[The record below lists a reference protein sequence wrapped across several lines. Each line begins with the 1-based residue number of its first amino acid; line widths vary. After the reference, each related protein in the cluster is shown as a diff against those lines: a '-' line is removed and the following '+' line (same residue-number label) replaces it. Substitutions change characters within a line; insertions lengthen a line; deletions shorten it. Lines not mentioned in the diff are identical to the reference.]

1 MIKSMTGFGKGE
13 EKSPYGSIVVEIKTL
28 NHRSL
33 DVICSPFNGLFLLE
47 EKIKKI
53 VEGKMF
59 RGKVFVRI
67 EREEAEGKESA
78 RKIEMNENVAKEYL
92 RKIQKVQKNLGV
104 GGEIQIGDLI
114 AFPGVMRRNPGK
126 EEVKLWPYIKKAAEK
141 ALKNLLAYRK
151 SEGMSLARDFNSRLR
166 KIKGNMTAIKKF
178 GKRRVAEHRKKL
190 VKSVKDIAA
199 GPVSDKSRLETEVA
213 LFARNCDIAEEITRL
228 SGHLIAYKE
237 TMDRAKTDT
246 GKKLDFIA
254 QEMQREVNT
263 IGAKSNDFSISK
275 SVINI
280 KSQIEKMR
288 EQIKNVE

>member
-1 MIKSMTGFGKGE
+1 
-13 EKSPYGSIVVEIKTL
+13 
-28 NHRSL
+28 
-33 DVICSPFNGLFLLE
+33 
-47 EKIKKI
+47 
-53 VEGKMF
+53 MF
-59 RGKVFVRI
+59 RGKIFVRI
-67 EREEAEGKESA
+67 SREEAGVKESA
-78 RKIEMNENVAKEYL
+78 QKIEMNETIAKEYL
-92 RKIQKVQKNLGV
+92 RKIKKVQKNLGV
-104 GGEIQIGDLI
+104 GGEIHIGELI

-126 EEVKLWPYIKKAAEK
+126 EEVKLWPYIRKASEK

-151 SEGMSLARDFNSRLR
+151 SEGMRLARDFNVRLR

-190 VKSVKDIAA
+190 VKSVRAIAA

-228 SGHLIAYKE
+228 IGHLTAYKE
-237 TMDRAKTDT
+237 TMDKAKTDT

-254 QEMQREVNT
+254 QEMQREANT

-275 SVINI
+275 AVINI